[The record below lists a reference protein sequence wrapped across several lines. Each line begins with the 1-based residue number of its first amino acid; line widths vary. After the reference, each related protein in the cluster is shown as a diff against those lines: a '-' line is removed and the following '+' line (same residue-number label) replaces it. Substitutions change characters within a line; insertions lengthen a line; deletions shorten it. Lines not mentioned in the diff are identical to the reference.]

1 MGATVIRTSGSEGAI
16 VEVRACAIGF
26 LQVFSPPGALPAP
39 KRVWCF
45 PAGRY
50 VRRRGGGGSPPGALS
65 APKGEWP
72 YTEATPSGAAPT
84 SPPEGVFR
92 HKRRMELVELSG
104 RITGRLGYT
113 RRPEPTPSEGRQR
126 WHNDAL
132 SSPQPPPP
140 ALFLRDDCGP
150 PGLLGMGTAAAS
162 AGAAG
167 PSQELRAGWSSGR
180 TEAGVHR
187 GERTTHLRERADDRD
202 SEPDYLLRP
211 TRHGPGNFCN
221 SGKGSFYLTINA

>member
-1 MGATVIRTSGSEGAI
+1 MINRKDYYGRNCNPHFWFRRGYF
-16 VEVRACAIGF
+16 VEVRACANGF

-39 KRVWCF
+39 KREWCF

-50 VRRRGGGGSPPGALS
+50 VRRRGSGGSPPGALS

-104 RITGRLGYT
+104 RTTGRLGYT

-150 PGLLGMGTAAAS
+150 ARAVGDGHRRRFRRGRRTFPGTT
-162 AGAAG
+162 
-167 PSQELRAGWSSGR
+167 GR
-180 TEAGVHR
+180 MEQ
-187 GERTTHLRERADDRD
+187 RAD
-202 SEPDYLLRP
+202 
-211 TRHGPGNFCN
+211 
-221 SGKGSFYLTINA
+221 

>member
-1 MGATVIRTSGSEGAI
+1 
-16 VEVRACAIGF
+16 
-26 LQVFSPPGALPAP
+26 
-39 KRVWCF
+39 
-45 PAGRY
+45 
-50 VRRRGGGGSPPGALS
+50 
-65 APKGEWP
+65 
-72 YTEATPSGAAPT
+72 
-84 SPPEGVFR
+84 
-92 HKRRMELVELSG
+92 MELVELSG

-167 PSQELRAGWSSGR
+167 PSEGLRAGWSSGR

-211 TRHGPGNFCN
+211 TRHGPGDCYRSSERFFLTIGHLIADWGHRSNRQAPSQRQILLTDLADLTLRFESLIN
-221 SGKGSFYLTINA
+221 TRGSFGCLSLPLPTFRVR